1 MSCNE
6 IDVKYIFDNLF
17 DYVVIR
23 YRDTLP
29 KYNINEDIDI
39 TNNTDND
46 VTLDDIT
53 TRKIS
58 FSNVAYKT
66 GDISIYNHVL
76 FIL

>member
-39 TNNTDND
+39 LTSNIQKNIN
-46 VTLDDIT
+46 ISKNI
-53 TRKIS
+53 KI
-58 FSNVAYKT
+58 
-66 GDISIYNHVL
+66 
-76 FIL
+76 